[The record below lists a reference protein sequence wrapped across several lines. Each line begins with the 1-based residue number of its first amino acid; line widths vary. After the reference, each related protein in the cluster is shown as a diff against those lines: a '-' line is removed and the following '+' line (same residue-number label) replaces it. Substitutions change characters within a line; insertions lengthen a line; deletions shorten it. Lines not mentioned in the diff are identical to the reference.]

1 MGRIDWDANEPA
13 EVDALVRYVAMI
25 GPNRLYL
32 VRTKKNEVCVRE
44 RVKSKLD
51 SAYMVN
57 VTDKVWAD
65 IRERLVPVGN
75 IELFPATGYSW
86 AEERLATGVV
96 TDTT

>member
-1 MGRIDWDANEPA
+1 MGRIDWDANDPL

-25 GPNRLYL
+25 GPTRLYL

-51 SAYMVN
+51 SAYMVD

-65 IRERLVPVGN
+65 IRERLAPLGA
-75 IELFPATGYSW
+75 IEVFPATGYSW
-86 AEERLATGVV
+86 AEERLVTGVV
-96 TDTT
+96 LEGA